1 MRLID
6 ADALMDDICGAL
18 NQMTNIGIVVDG
30 EWLWEK
36 LNDALDNAPTIEPQK
51 MRGKWIEKTVAEN
64 PKAAGIEEWQSC
76 KCSNCKRYDTRP
88 YLYPFSEPNY
98 CGWCGAD
105 MREG

>member
-6 ADALMDDICGAL
+6 ADELLQTVSIKSVFGDEINKMKCGEL
-18 NQMTNIGIVVDG
+18 RKILEMI
-30 EWLWEK
+30 E
-36 LNDALDNAPTIEPQK
+36 NAPTVEPQR
-51 MRGKWIEKTVAEN
+51 MRGIWIEKTVAEN
-64 PKAAGIEEWQSC
+64 SKAAGIEEWQSC

-105 MREG
+105 MRGNKK